1 MRIDQSR
8 TSVTYLRCL
17 VSSLSP
23 FNPFA
28 VFSSHPL
35 FYSLIFLILGDP
47 DLRKRHSSAM
57 IAAQLSPFR
66 GLLSEV
72 LFVIVPFKGEC
83 SIMKPS
89 SSVGVLAGYLMVSAF
104 SQ

>member
-1 MRIDQSR
+1 
-8 TSVTYLRCL
+8 
-17 VSSLSP
+17 
-23 FNPFA
+23 
-28 VFSSHPL
+28 
-35 FYSLIFLILGDP
+35 
-47 DLRKRHSSAM
+47 M